1 MSLNKLNIYI
11 PNDLSLGI
19 IQSQVINK
27 GNHFFSKKYDAI
39 VYHCNEQNKKK
50 LNDLKIEDIRW
61 YRSVFNS
68 ILKLPKGSHLY
79 TRNIWEFALMFL
91 FIKIIR
97 RHYLIYD
104 YRGLASSEFSFNNG
118 NKIKRSIINLFEK
131 LPSKFANE
139 IHTVSLKFKEF
150 LSEHYNTHVNHVV
163 PCLVNKISSFD
174 NPNINGEIKLIYVGG
189 MNKWQKIEEILVY
202 FNTIQTKLD
211 CSLTIITGDQEK
223 LKPYLTKYKHLNIQT
238 LSGNNDFV
246 IKELRKHHV
255 GFLFRD
261 DLIFNQVASPVKFL
275 AYITNGVIPIMSNNI
290 GDYSDLTK
298 NLEIGFTD
306 KEILSREE
314 IINKRRKLFNIQNK
328 LNIFSWKDFDEEQYL
343 KLVNKKD

>member
-1 MSLNKLNIYI
+1 MTNKELNIYI

-19 IQSQVINK
+19 IQSQVVNK
-27 GNHFFSKKYDAI
+27 GEFFFSKKYSKI
-39 VYHCNEQNKKK
+39 KYHCNQKNKTK
-50 LNDLKIEDIRW
+50 LENLDTTNINW
-61 YRSVFNS
+61 YRNVYLSL
-68 ILKLPKGSHLY
+68 IKLPRNSHVY
-79 TRNIWEFALMFL
+79 TRSIWEF
-91 FIKIIR
+91 IIVLVIGKVFR
-97 RHYLIYD
+97 KSYIIYD
-104 YRGLASSEFSFNNG
+104 YRGLVSSEFEFNNG
-118 NKIKRSIINLFEK
+118 SKLKLAIINFIEK
-131 LPSKFANE
+131 LPAKYSDE
-139 IHTVSLKFKEF
+139 IHTVSIHFKNILEQRF
-150 LSEHYNTHVNHVV
+150 KTTVQYVV
-163 PCLVNKISSFD
+163 PCLVSSVNLPQETVIED
-174 NPNINGEIKLIYVGG
+174 TIKLIYVGG
-189 MNKWQKIEEILVY
+189 MSKWQKIEEILVY

-246 IKELRKHHV
+246 INELRKHHV

-261 DLIFNQVASPVKFL
+261 DLMFNQVASPVKFL
-275 AYITNGVIPIMSNNI
+275 EYITNGVIPIMSNNI

-306 KEILSREE
+306 KEIISREE

-343 KLVNKKD
+343 KMVNKKV